1 MADEAPKV
9 ETTTKARSK
18 AKPAAA
24 PAVETS
30 KPVHIREDY

>member
-1 MADEAPKV
+1 MADEAPKATPKAK
-9 ETTTKARSK
+9 TTTRV
-18 AKPAAA
+18 KPVAA